1 MNKYNIIK
9 TIKLVKE
16 NINTIKRE
24 EIELHKKLYYDDDRH
39 LTEKLYNLEYEEQQ
53 LISKIKAYEE
63 KLNSLT

>member
-9 TIKLVKE
+9 TIKLAEE
-16 NINTIKRE
+16 NINTIKKE

-39 LTEKLYNLEYEEQQ
+39 LTEKLYDLEYKEQQ
-53 LISKIKAYEE
+53 LISKIKSYEE

>member
-9 TIKLVKE
+9 TIKLAEE
-16 NINTIKRE
+16 NINTIKKE
-24 EIELHKKLYYDDDRH
+24 EIELHKKLYYDDDRY

-53 LISKIKAYEE
+53 LISKIKTYEE